1 MVSDEERQAHY
12 EENREA
18 CREEYFKAKM
28 ITYAEEYCK
37 QKRDNA
43 TKPFFYDIPDKDKSK
58 RC

>member
-1 MVSDEERQAHY
+1 MVSEEERQAHY

-18 CREEYFKAKM
+18 CREDYFKAKM
-28 ITYAEEYCK
+28 ITYAEEYYQ

-43 TKPFFYDIPDKDKSK
+43 TKPFFYDIPKEDKNR